1 MTLASKKIFLPEM
14 LGEMPTP
21 PPVSYAYRLR
31 RSYSGKVTK
40 ARPITPSGS
49 EMAAKFELKDHPG

>member
-1 MTLASKKIFLPEM
+1 
-14 LGEMPTP
+14 MPTP
-21 PPVSYAYRLR
+21 DSPHLLRLR

-49 EMAAKFELKDHPG
+49 EMAAKFELKDEHLG